1 MARVTSEII
10 ARVDDGVGHLTLDR
24 PRALNALGYTML
36 GEIAD
41 VLDAWRLDPTVRLVL
56 LDGAGDR
63 GFCAGG
69 DVRELHASVVAGRQ
83 ADARRY
89 FRREYAVDA
98 ALAELPVPVVTIM
111 DGITM
116 GGGVGLGAHAP
127 VRVVTERSRVA
138 MPETRIGF
146 TPDVG
151 GSWLLARAPG
161 RLGEMLALGAVTMD
175 AADAIVAGLA
185 DHYVPS
191 ERLPVLVAD
200 LAALAAAGVD
210 PLDVEDVREVVRRHA
225 LPAPVSGL
233 VARRSVIDA
242 VYSAPTVPE
251 VVARLRAAAAD
262 GDEHAGAEA
271 DELERLS
278 PTAVTVALAAVR
290 SARTLPDLRSAL
302 EQEYR
307 LVSWFVDTQPDLVEG
322 IRAQVVD
329 KDRDPSWRPATLA
342 EVDPGVGATALA
354 YEPAEALWD
363 DALSPRL
370 ARRAVEAVARRFSE
384 DEPTP
389 AELTE
394 LIDDLVVELVERH
407 DDGGMVVHLADSC
420 GGHFLDGYWPAVRF
434 DAVGDVVEVTVES

>member
-1 MARVTSEII
+1 MTSEIL

-24 PRALNALGYTML
+24 PRALNALGYSML

-41 VLDAWRLDPTVRLVL
+41 VLDEWRVDPTVRLVL

-63 GFCAGG
+63 GLCAGG
-69 DVRELHASVVAGRQ
+69 DIRELHASVVAGRQ

-116 GGGVGLGAHAP
+116 GGGVGVAAHAP

-175 AADAIVAGLA
+175 AADAIHAGFA

-191 ERLPVLVAD
+191 ERLPVLGAD
-200 LAALAAAGVD
+200 LAALASAGVD
-210 PLDVEDVREVVRRHA
+210 PLPAAPRRDVARRHA
-225 LPAPVSGL
+225 HPAPVSGPG
-233 VARRSVIDA
+233 ARLAAIDA
-242 VYSAPTVPE
+242 AYAADTVPE
-251 VVARLRAAAAD
+251 IVARLRAAAAD
-262 GDEHAGAEA
+262 GDERAGAEA

-290 SARTLPDLRSAL
+290 SARGLPDLRAAL
-302 EQEYR
+302 AQEYG
-307 LVSWFVDTQPDLVEG
+307 LVCWFVDTQPDLVEG

-342 EVDPGVGATALA
+342 EVDPALGAEALA
-354 YEPAEALWD
+354 YVPAEALWD
-363 DALSPRL
+363 DALGPRL
-370 ARRAVEAVARRFSE
+370 ARRAVEAVVRRFSE
-384 DEPTP
+384 GEPTP
-389 AELTE
+389 DELAAAH
-394 LIDDLVVELVERH
+394 DDLVVELVERH
-407 DDGGMVVHLADSC
+407 EDGSVVVHLADTC
-420 GGHFLDGYWPAVRF
+420 GEHFLDGYWPAVRF
-434 DAVGDVVEVTVES
+434 DAVGDVLEVTVES

>member
-24 PRALNALGYTML
+24 PRALNALGYAML

-41 VLDAWRLDPTVRLVL
+41 VLEEWRVDPTVRVVL

-63 GFCAGG
+63 GLCAGG
-69 DVRELHASVVAGRQ
+69 DVRALHASIVAGKQ
-83 ADARRY
+83 AEARRY

-175 AADAIVAGLA
+175 AADAIFVGLA

-191 ERLPVLVAD
+191 ERLPVLAAD
-200 LAALAAAGVD
+200 LAALATAGVD
-210 PLDVEDVREVVRRHA
+210 PLDVEDVREVVRRHT
-225 LPAPVSGL
+225 LPAPISCL
-233 VARRSVIDA
+233 VTRQAA
-242 VYSAPTVPE
+242 VEAAYAADTVPDI
-251 VVARLRAAAAD
+251 VARLRAAARD
-262 GDEHAGAEA
+262 GDEQSGAEA

-290 SARTLPDLRSAL
+290 SARDLPDLRAAL
-302 EQEYR
+302 EQEYG

-322 IRAQVVD
+322 VRAQLVD

-342 EVDPGVGATALA
+342 DVDPRLGAEALA
-354 YEPAEALWD
+354 YEPPERLWD

-370 ARRAVEAVARRFSE
+370 ARRAVEAVVRRFSD
-384 DEPTP
+384 DEPT
-389 AELTE
+389 AEE
-394 LIDDLVVELVERH
+394 LAEAADDLVVELVQRR
-407 DDGGMVVHLADSC
+407 DDGGTVVHLADSC
-420 GGHFLDGYWPAVRF
+420 GEHFLDGYWPAVRF

>member
-1 MARVTSEII
+1 MTSEII

-24 PRALNALGYTML
+24 PRALNALGDAML

-41 VLDAWRLDPTVRLVL
+41 VLEEWRVDPTVRVVL

-63 GFCAGG
+63 GLCAGG
-69 DVRELHASVVAGRQ
+69 DVRALHASIVAGKQ
-83 ADARRY
+83 AEARRY

-175 AADAIVAGLA
+175 AADAIFVGLA

-191 ERLPVLVAD
+191 ERLPVLAAD
-200 LAALAAAGVD
+200 LAALASAGVD

-225 LPAPVSGL
+225 LPAPVSRL
-233 VARRSVIDA
+233 VTRQAA
-242 VYSAPTVPE
+242 VEAAYSADTVPE
-251 VVARLRAAAAD
+251 ILARLRAAAQD
-262 GDEHAGAEA
+262 GDEQSGAEA

-290 SARTLPDLRSAL
+290 SARDLPDLRAAL
-302 EQEYR
+302 EQEYG

-322 IRAQVVD
+322 VRAQLVD

-342 EVDPGVGATALA
+342 EVDPGVGAEALA
-354 YEPAEALWD
+354 YVPAEPLWD

-370 ARRAVEAVARRFSE
+370 ARRAVEAVVRRFSE
-384 DEPTP
+384 DEPTAQEL
-389 AELTE
+389 AEAA
-394 LIDDLVVELVERH
+394 DDLVVELVQRR
-407 DDGGMVVHLADSC
+407 DDGGTVVHLADSC
-420 GGHFLDGYWPAVRF
+420 GEHFLDGYWPAVRF

>member
-1 MARVTSEII
+1 MTSEII

-24 PRALNALGYTML
+24 PGALNALGYTML

-41 VLDAWRLDPTVRLVL
+41 VLEEWRVDPTVRVVL

-63 GFCAGG
+63 GLCAGG
-69 DVRELHASVVAGRQ
+69 DVRALHASIVAGKQ
-83 ADARRY
+83 AEARRY

-175 AADAIVAGLA
+175 AADAIFVGLA

-191 ERLPVLVAD
+191 ERLSVLVAD
-200 LAALAAAGVD
+200 LAALATAGVD

-225 LPAPVSGL
+225 LPAPVSRL
-233 VARRSVIDA
+233 VTRQAA
-242 VYSAPTVPE
+242 VEAAYAADTVPDI
-251 VVARLRAAAAD
+251 VARLRAAARD
-262 GDEHAGAEA
+262 GDEQAGAEA

-290 SARTLPDLRSAL
+290 SARDLPDLRAAL
-302 EQEYR
+302 EQEYG

-322 IRAQVVD
+322 VRAQLVD
-329 KDRDPSWRPATLA
+329 KDRDPSWCPATLA
-342 EVDPGVGATALA
+342 EVDPRLGAEALA
-354 YEPAEALWD
+354 YEPAERLWD
-363 DALSPRL
+363 DALGPRL
-370 ARRAVEAVARRFSE
+370 ARRAVEAVVRRFSE
-384 DEPTP
+384 DEPT
-389 AELTE
+389 AEE
-394 LIDDLVVELVERH
+394 LAEAAEDLVVELVQRR
-407 DDGGMVVHLADSC
+407 DDGGTVVHLADSC
-420 GGHFLDGYWPAVRF
+420 GEHFLDGYWPAVRF

>member
-1 MARVTSEII
+1 MTSEII

-24 PRALNALGYTML
+24 PRALNALGYAML

-41 VLDAWRLDPTVRLVL
+41 VLEEWRVDPTVRVVL

-63 GFCAGG
+63 GLCAGG
-69 DVRELHASVVAGRQ
+69 DVRALHASIVAGKQ
-83 ADARRY
+83 AEARRY

-175 AADAIVAGLA
+175 AADAIFVGLA

-191 ERLPVLVAD
+191 ERLPVLAAD
-200 LAALAAAGVD
+200 LAALATAGVD
-210 PLDVEDVREVVRRHA
+210 PLDVEDVREVVRRHT
-225 LPAPVSGL
+225 LPAPISCL
-233 VARRSVIDA
+233 VTRQAA
-242 VYSAPTVPE
+242 VEAAYAADTVPDI
-251 VVARLRAAAAD
+251 VARLRAAARD
-262 GDEHAGAEA
+262 GDEQSGAEA

-290 SARTLPDLRSAL
+290 SARDLPDLRAAL
-302 EQEYR
+302 EQEYG

-322 IRAQVVD
+322 VRAQLVD

-342 EVDPGVGATALA
+342 DVDPRLGAEALA
-354 YEPAEALWD
+354 YEPPERLWD

-370 ARRAVEAVARRFSE
+370 ARRAVEAVVRRFSD
-384 DEPTP
+384 DEPT
-389 AELTE
+389 AEE
-394 LIDDLVVELVERH
+394 LAEAADDLVVELVQRR
-407 DDGGMVVHLADSC
+407 DDGGTVVHLADSC
-420 GGHFLDGYWPAVRF
+420 GEHFLDGYWPAVRF

>member
-1 MARVTSEII
+1 MTSEIL

-24 PRALNALGYTML
+24 PRALNALGYSML

-41 VLDAWRLDPTVRLVL
+41 VLDEWRVDPTVRLVL

-63 GFCAGG
+63 GLCAGG
-69 DVRELHASVVAGRQ
+69 DIRELHESVVAGRQ

-116 GGGVGLGAHAP
+116 GGGVGLAAHAP

-175 AADAIVAGLA
+175 AADAIHAGLA

-191 ERLPVLVAD
+191 ERLPVLGAD
-200 LAALAAAGVD
+200 LAALASAGVD
-210 PLDVEDVREVVRRHA
+210 PLDVEAVRDVVRRHA

-233 VARRSVIDA
+233 VARRAAIDA
-242 VYSAPTVPE
+242 AYAADTVPE
-251 VVARLRAAAAD
+251 IVARLRAAAAD
-262 GDEHAGAEA
+262 GDERAGAEA

-290 SARTLPDLRSAL
+290 SARGLPDLRAAL
-302 EQEYR
+302 TQEYG
-307 LVSWFVDTQPDLVEG
+307 LVCWFVDTQPDLVEG

-342 EVDPGVGATALA
+342 EVDPALGAEALA
-354 YEPAEALWD
+354 YVPAEALWD
-363 DALSPRL
+363 DALGPRL
-370 ARRAVEAVARRFSE
+370 ARRAVEAVVRRFSE
-384 DEPTP
+384 GEPTP
-389 AELTE
+389 DELAAAH
-394 LIDDLVVELVERH
+394 DDLVVELVERH
-407 DDGGMVVHLADSC
+407 EDGSVVVHLADTC
-420 GGHFLDGYWPAVRF
+420 GEHFLDGYRPAVRL

>member
-1 MARVTSEII
+1 MTSEII

-24 PRALNALGYTML
+24 PRALNALGDAML

-41 VLDAWRLDPTVRLVL
+41 VLEEWRVDPTVRVVL

-63 GFCAGG
+63 GLCAGG
-69 DVRELHASVVAGRQ
+69 DVRALHASIVAGKQ
-83 ADARRY
+83 AEARRY

-175 AADAIVAGLA
+175 AADAIFVGLA

-191 ERLPVLVAD
+191 ERLPVLAAD
-200 LAALAAAGVD
+200 LAALASAGVD

-225 LPAPVSGL
+225 LPAPVSRL
-233 VARRSVIDA
+233 VTRQAA
-242 VYSAPTVPE
+242 VEAAYSADTVPE
-251 VVARLRAAAAD
+251 ILARLRAAAQD
-262 GDEHAGAEA
+262 GDEQSGAEA

-290 SARTLPDLRSAL
+290 SARDLPDLRAAL
-302 EQEYR
+302 EQEYG

-322 IRAQVVD
+322 VRAQLVD
-329 KDRDPSWRPATLA
+329 KDRDPSWNPATLA
-342 EVDPGVGATALA
+342 EVDPGVGAEALA
-354 YEPAEALWD
+354 YVPAEPLWD

-370 ARRAVEAVARRFSE
+370 ARRAVEAVVRRFSE
-384 DEPTP
+384 DEPTAQEL
-389 AELTE
+389 AEAA
-394 LIDDLVVELVERH
+394 DDLVVDLVQRR
-407 DDGGMVVHLADSC
+407 DDGGTVVHLADSC
-420 GGHFLDGYWPAVRF
+420 GEHFLDGYWPAVRF

>member
-1 MARVTSEII
+1 MTSEIL

-24 PRALNALGYTML
+24 PRALNALGYSML

-41 VLDAWRLDPTVRLVL
+41 VLDEWRVDPTVRLVL

-63 GFCAGG
+63 GLCAGG
-69 DVRELHASVVAGRQ
+69 DIRELHASVVAGRQ

-116 GGGVGLGAHAP
+116 GGGVGLAAHAP

-175 AADAIVAGLA
+175 AADAIHAGLA

-191 ERLPVLVAD
+191 ERLPVLGAD
-200 LAALAAAGVD
+200 LAALASAGVD
-210 PLDVEDVREVVRRHA
+210 PLDVEAVRDVVRRHA

-233 VARRSVIDA
+233 VARRAAIDA
-242 VYSAPTVPE
+242 AYAADTVPE
-251 VVARLRAAAAD
+251 IVARLRAAAAD
-262 GDEHAGAEA
+262 GDERGGAEA
-271 DELERLS
+271 DELDRLS

-290 SARTLPDLRSAL
+290 SARDLPDLRAAL
-302 EQEYR
+302 AQEYG
-307 LVSWFVDTQPDLVEG
+307 LVCWFVDTQPDLVEG

-342 EVDPGVGATALA
+342 EVDPALGAEALA
-354 YEPAEALWD
+354 YVPAEALWD
-363 DALSPRL
+363 DALGPRL
-370 ARRAVEAVARRFSE
+370 ARRAVDAVVRRFSE
-384 DEPTP
+384 GEPTP
-389 AELTE
+389 DELAAAH
-394 LIDDLVVELVERH
+394 DDLVVELVERRE
-407 DDGGMVVHLADSC
+407 DGSAVVHLADTC
-420 GGHFLDGYWPAVRF
+420 GEHFLDGYWPAVRL

>member
-1 MARVTSEII
+1 MTSEIL

-24 PRALNALGYTML
+24 PRALNALGYSML

-41 VLDAWRLDPTVRLVL
+41 VLDEWRVDPTVRLVL
-56 LDGAGDR
+56 LDGAGAR
-63 GFCAGG
+63 GLCAGG
-69 DVRELHASVVAGRQ
+69 DIRELHASVVAGRQ

-116 GGGVGLGAHAP
+116 GGGVGVAAHAP

-175 AADAIVAGLA
+175 AADAIHAGFA

-191 ERLPVLVAD
+191 ERLPVLGAD
-200 LAALAAAGVD
+200 LAALASAGVD
-210 PLDVEDVREVVRRHA
+210 PLDVEAVRDVARRHA

-233 VARRSVIDA
+233 VARRAAIDA
-242 VYSAPTVPE
+242 AYAADTVPE
-251 VVARLRAAAAD
+251 IVARLRAAAAD
-262 GDEHAGAEA
+262 GDERAGAEA
-271 DELERLS
+271 DELARLS
-278 PTAVTVALAAVR
+278 PTAVAVALGAVGRARGVRALGAAL
-290 SARTLPDLRSAL
+290 A
-302 EQEYR
+302 QEYG
-307 LVSWFVDTQPDLVEG
+307 LVCWFVDTQPDLVEG

-342 EVDPGVGATALA
+342 EVDPALGAEALA
-354 YEPAEALWD
+354 YVPAEALWD
-363 DALSPRL
+363 DALGPRL
-370 ARRAVEAVARRFSE
+370 ARRAVEAVVRRFSE
-384 DEPTP
+384 GEPTP
-389 AELTE
+389 DELAAAH
-394 LIDDLVVELVERH
+394 DDLVVELVERH
-407 DDGGMVVHLADSC
+407 EDGSVVVHLADTC
-420 GGHFLDGYWPAVRF
+420 GEHFLDGYWPAVRF
-434 DAVGDVVEVTVES
+434 DAVGDVLEVTVES

>member
-1 MARVTSEII
+1 VARVTSEII

-24 PRALNALGYTML
+24 PRALNALGYAML

-41 VLDAWRLDPTVRLVL
+41 VLEEWRVDPTVRVVL

-63 GFCAGG
+63 GLCAGG
-69 DVRELHASVVAGRQ
+69 DVRALHASIVAGEQ
-83 ADARRY
+83 AEARRY

-175 AADAIVAGLA
+175 AADAIFVGLA

-191 ERLPVLVAD
+191 ERLSVLAAD
-200 LAALAAAGVD
+200 LAALATAGVD
-210 PLDVEDVREVVRRHA
+210 PLDVEGVREVVRRHA
-225 LPAPVSGL
+225 LPAPVSRL
-233 VARRSVIDA
+233 VTRQAAIEAAYAAD
-242 VYSAPTVPE
+242 TVPE
-251 VVARLRAAAAD
+251 ILARLRAAAQD
-262 GDEHAGAEA
+262 GDEQSGAEA

-290 SARTLPDLRSAL
+290 SARDLPDLRAAL
-302 EQEYR
+302 EQEYG

-322 IRAQVVD
+322 VRAQLVD

-342 EVDPGVGATALA
+342 EVDPGLGAEALA
-354 YEPAEALWD
+354 YVPAEPLWD

-370 ARRAVEAVARRFSE
+370 ARRAVEAVVRRFSE
-384 DEPTP
+384 DEPT
-389 AELTE
+389 AEE
-394 LIDDLVVELVERH
+394 LAEAAADLVVELVRRR
-407 DDGGMVVHLADSC
+407 DDGGTVVHLADSC

>member
-1 MARVTSEII
+1 MTSEII
-10 ARVDDGVGHLTLDR
+10 ARVDDGVGHLTLNR

-41 VLDAWRLDPTVRLVL
+41 VLEEWRVDPTVRVVL
-56 LDGAGDR
+56 LDGADDR
-63 GFCAGG
+63 GLCAGG
-69 DVRELHASVVAGRQ
+69 DVRELHASIVAGRQ

-116 GGGVGLGAHAP
+116 GGGVGLAAHAP

-161 RLGEMLALGAVTMD
+161 RLGELLALGAVTMD
-175 AADAIVAGLA
+175 AADAIFVGFA

-191 ERLPVLVAD
+191 ERLPVLAAD
-200 LAALAAAGVD
+200 LSALATAGVD

-225 LPAPVSGL
+225 LPAPVSRL
-233 VARRSVIDA
+233 VARQAAADA
-242 VYSAPTVPE
+242 AYAADTVPE
-251 VVARLRAAAAD
+251 IVARLRTAARD
-262 GDEHAGAEA
+262 GDEQAGAEA

-290 SARTLPDLRSAL
+290 SARRLPDLRAAL
-302 EQEYR
+302 EQEYG

-322 IRAQVVD
+322 VRAQVVD
-329 KDRDPSWRPATLA
+329 KDRTPSWRPATLA
-342 EVDPGVGATALA
+342 EVDPGIGAEALA
-354 YEPAEALWD
+354 YVPAEALWD
-363 DALSPRL
+363 DALSPLL
-370 ARRAVEAVARRFSE
+370 ARRAVEAVVHRFGE

-389 AELTE
+389 DDLAQAR
-394 LIDDLVVELVERH
+394 DDLVVELVERH
-407 DDGGMVVHLADSC
+407 DDGGTVVHLSDSC
-420 GGHFLDGYWPAVRF
+420 GEHFLDGYWPAVRF

>member
-1 MARVTSEII
+1 MTSEII

-24 PRALNALGYTML
+24 PRALNALGYAML

-41 VLDAWRLDPTVRLVL
+41 VLEEWRVDPTVRLVL

-63 GFCAGG
+63 GLCAGG
-69 DVRELHASVVAGRQ
+69 DVRELRASIVAGRQ

-116 GGGVGLGAHAP
+116 GGGVGLAAHAP

-161 RLGEMLALGAVTMD
+161 RLGELLALGAVTMD
-175 AADAIVAGLA
+175 AADAIYVGLA

-200 LAALAAAGVD
+200 LAALATAGVD
-210 PLDVEDVREVVRRHA
+210 PLDVEDVREIVLRHA
-225 LPAPVSGL
+225 LPAPVSRL
-233 VARRSVIDA
+233 VARQAAADA
-242 VYSAPTVPE
+242 AYAADDVPE
-251 VVARLRAAAAD
+251 IVARLRAAAGD
-262 GDEHAGAEA
+262 GDEQAGAEA

-278 PTAVTVALAAVR
+278 PTALSVALAAVR
-290 SARTLPDLRSAL
+290 SARHLPDLRAAL
-302 EQEYR
+302 EQEYG

-322 IRAQVVD
+322 VRAQVVD

-342 EVDPGVGATALA
+342 EVDPGIGAEALA
-354 YEPAEALWD
+354 YVPAERLWD

-370 ARRAVEAVARRFSE
+370 ARRAVEAVVRRFSE

-389 AELTE
+389 DELAEAS
-394 LIDDLVVELVERH
+394 DDLVVELVQRH
-407 DDGGMVVHLADSC
+407 DDGGTVVHLADSC
-420 GGHFLDGYWPAVRF
+420 GEHFLDGYWPAVRF

>member
-1 MARVTSEII
+1 MTSEII

-24 PRALNALGYTML
+24 PRALNALGYAML

-41 VLDAWRLDPTVRLVL
+41 VLEEWRVDPTVRVVL

-63 GFCAGG
+63 GLCAGG
-69 DVRELHASVVAGRQ
+69 DVRALHASIVAGKQ
-83 ADARRY
+83 AEARRY

-146 TPDVG
+146 MPDVG

-175 AADAIVAGLA
+175 AADAIFVGLA

-191 ERLPVLVAD
+191 ERLSVLVAD
-200 LAALAAAGVD
+200 LAALATAGVD

-225 LPAPVSGL
+225 LPAPVSRL
-233 VARRSVIDA
+233 VTRQAA
-242 VYSAPTVPE
+242 VEAAYAADTVPDI
-251 VVARLRAAAAD
+251 VARLRAAARD
-262 GDEHAGAEA
+262 GDEQAGAEA

-290 SARTLPDLRSAL
+290 SARDLPDLRAAL
-302 EQEYR
+302 EQEYG

-322 IRAQVVD
+322 VRAQLVD

-342 EVDPGVGATALA
+342 EVDPRLGAEALA
-354 YEPAEALWD
+354 YEPAERLWD

-370 ARRAVEAVARRFSE
+370 ARRAVEAVVRRFSE
-384 DEPTP
+384 DEPT
-389 AELTE
+389 AEE
-394 LIDDLVVELVERH
+394 LAEAAEDLVVELVQRR
-407 DDGGMVVHLADSC
+407 DDGGTVVHLADSC
-420 GGHFLDGYWPAVRF
+420 GEHFLDGYWPAVRF

>member
-1 MARVTSEII
+1 MTSEII

-24 PRALNALGYTML
+24 PRALNALGDAML

-41 VLDAWRLDPTVRLVL
+41 VLEEWRVDPTVRVVL

-63 GFCAGG
+63 GLCAGG
-69 DVRELHASVVAGRQ
+69 DVRALHASIVAGKQ
-83 ADARRY
+83 AEARRY

-175 AADAIVAGLA
+175 AADAIFVGLA

-191 ERLPVLVAD
+191 ERLPVLAAD
-200 LAALAAAGVD
+200 LAALASAGVD

-225 LPAPVSGL
+225 LPAPVSRL
-233 VARRSVIDA
+233 VTRQAA
-242 VYSAPTVPE
+242 VEAAYSADTVPE
-251 VVARLRAAAAD
+251 ILARLRAAAQD
-262 GDEHAGAEA
+262 GDEQSGAEA

-290 SARTLPDLRSAL
+290 SARDLPDLRAAL
-302 EQEYR
+302 EQEYG

-322 IRAQVVD
+322 VRAQLVD
-329 KDRDPSWRPATLA
+329 KDRDPSWSPATLA
-342 EVDPGVGATALA
+342 EVDPGVGAEALA
-354 YEPAEALWD
+354 YVPAEPLWD

-370 ARRAVEAVARRFSE
+370 ARRAVEAVVRRFSE
-384 DEPTP
+384 DEPTAQEM
-389 AELTE
+389 AEAA
-394 LIDDLVVELVERH
+394 DDLVVELVQRR
-407 DDGGMVVHLADSC
+407 DDGGTVVHLADSC
-420 GGHFLDGYWPAVRF
+420 GEHFLDGYWPAVRF

>member
-24 PRALNALGYTML
+24 PRALNALGYAML

-41 VLDAWRLDPTVRLVL
+41 VLEEWRVDPTVRLVL

-63 GFCAGG
+63 GLCAGG
-69 DVRELHASVVAGRQ
+69 DVRELHASIVAGRQ

-116 GGGVGLGAHAP
+116 GGGVGLAAHAP

-161 RLGEMLALGAVTMD
+161 RLGELLALGAVTMD
-175 AADAIVAGLA
+175 AADAIFAGLA

-200 LAALAAAGVD
+200 LAALATAGVD

-225 LPAPVSGL
+225 LPAPVSRL
-233 VARRSVIDA
+233 VARQAAADA
-242 VYSAPTVPE
+242 AYAADDVPE
-251 VVARLRAAAAD
+251 IVARLRAAARD
-262 GDEHAGAEA
+262 GDEQSGAEA

-290 SARTLPDLRSAL
+290 SARHLPDLRAAL
-302 EQEYR
+302 EQEYG

-322 IRAQVVD
+322 VRAQVVD

-342 EVDPGVGATALA
+342 EVDPGLGAEALA
-354 YEPAEALWD
+354 YVPAEALWD

-370 ARRAVEAVARRFSE
+370 ARRAVEAVVRRFSE
-384 DEPTP
+384 EEPTP
-389 AELTE
+389 DELAEAS
-394 LIDDLVVELVERH
+394 DDLVVELVQRH
-407 DDGGMVVHLADSC
+407 DGGGTVVHLADSC
-420 GGHFLDGYWPAVRF
+420 GEHFLDGYWPAVRF

>member
-1 MARVTSEII
+1 MTSEIL

-41 VLDAWRLDPTVRLVL
+41 VLDEWRVDPTVRLVL

-63 GFCAGG
+63 GLCAGG
-69 DVRELHASVVAGRQ
+69 DIRELHASVVAGRQ

-116 GGGVGLGAHAP
+116 GGGVGLAAHAP

-161 RLGEMLALGAVTMD
+161 RLGEMLALGAVTTD
-175 AADAIVAGLA
+175 AADAIHAGLA

-191 ERLPVLVAD
+191 ERLPVLGAD
-200 LAALAAAGVD
+200 LAALASAGVD
-210 PLDVEDVREVVRRHA
+210 PLDVEAVRDVVRRHA

-233 VARRSVIDA
+233 VARRAAIDA
-242 VYSAPTVPE
+242 AYAADTVPE
-251 VVARLRAAAAD
+251 IVARLRAAAAD
-262 GDEHAGAEA
+262 GDERAGAEA
-271 DELERLS
+271 DELDRLS

-290 SARTLPDLRSAL
+290 SARDLPDLRAAL
-302 EQEYR
+302 AQEYG
-307 LVSWFVDTQPDLVEG
+307 LVCWFVDTQPDLVEG

-342 EVDPGVGATALA
+342 EVDPALGAEALA
-354 YEPAEALWD
+354 YVPAEALWD
-363 DALSPRL
+363 DALGPRL
-370 ARRAVEAVARRFSE
+370 ARRAVEAVVRRFSE
-384 DEPTP
+384 GEPTP
-389 AELTE
+389 DELAAAH
-394 LIDDLVVELVERH
+394 DDLVVELVERH
-407 DDGGMVVHLADSC
+407 EDGTAVVHLADTC
-420 GGHFLDGYWPAVRF
+420 GEHFLDGYWPAVRL

>member
-1 MARVTSEII
+1 MTSEIL

-24 PRALNALGYTML
+24 PRALNALGYSML

-41 VLDAWRLDPTVRLVL
+41 VLDEWRVDPTVRLVL

-63 GFCAGG
+63 GLCAGG
-69 DVRELHASVVAGRQ
+69 DIRELHASVVAGQQ

-116 GGGVGLGAHAP
+116 GGGVGLAAHAP

-175 AADAIVAGLA
+175 AADAIHAGLA

-191 ERLPVLVAD
+191 ERLPVLGAD
-200 LAALAAAGVD
+200 LAALAGAGVD
-210 PLDVEDVREVVRRHA
+210 PLDVEAVREVVRRHA
-225 LPAPVSGL
+225 LPTPVSGL
-233 VARRSVIDA
+233 VARRTAIDA
-242 VYSAPTVPE
+242 AYAADTAPE
-251 VVARLRAAAAD
+251 IVARLRAAAAE
-262 GDEHAGAEA
+262 GDERAGAEA

-290 SARTLPDLRSAL
+290 SARGLPDLRAAL
-302 EQEYR
+302 AQEYG
-307 LVSWFVDTQPDLVEG
+307 LVCWFVDTQPDLVEG

-329 KDRDPSWRPATLA
+329 KDRDPSWRPATLE
-342 EVDPGVGATALA
+342 EVDPALGAEALA
-354 YEPAEALWD
+354 YVPAEALWD

-370 ARRAVEAVARRFSE
+370 ARRAVEAVVRRFSE
-384 DEPTP
+384 GDPTP
-389 AELTE
+389 DELAAAH
-394 LIDDLVVELVERH
+394 DDLVVELVERH
-407 DDGGMVVHLADSC
+407 EDGSVVVHLADTC
-420 GGHFLDGYWPAVRF
+420 GEHFLDGYWPAVRL
-434 DAVGDVVEVTVES
+434 DSVGDVVEVTVES

>member
-1 MARVTSEII
+1 MTSEIL

-24 PRALNALGYTML
+24 PRALNALGYSML

-41 VLDAWRLDPTVRLVL
+41 VLDEWRVDPTVRLVL

-63 GFCAGG
+63 GLCAGG
-69 DVRELHASVVAGRQ
+69 DIRELHASVVAGRQ

-116 GGGVGLGAHAP
+116 GGGVGLAAHAP

-175 AADAIVAGLA
+175 AADAIHAGFA

-191 ERLPVLVAD
+191 ERLPVLGAD
-200 LAALAAAGVD
+200 LAALASAGVD
-210 PLDVEDVREVVRRHA
+210 PLDVEAVRDVVRRHA

-233 VARRSVIDA
+233 VARRAAIDA
-242 VYSAPTVPE
+242 AYAADTVPE
-251 VVARLRAAAAD
+251 IVARLRAAAAD
-262 GDEHAGAEA
+262 GDERAGAEA

-290 SARTLPDLRSAL
+290 SARDLPDLRAAL
-302 EQEYR
+302 AQEYG
-307 LVSWFVDTQPDLVEG
+307 LVCWFVDTQPDLVEG

-342 EVDPGVGATALA
+342 EVDPALGAEALA
-354 YEPAEALWD
+354 YVPAEALWD
-363 DALSPRL
+363 DALGPRL
-370 ARRAVEAVARRFSE
+370 ARRAVEAVVRRFSE
-384 DEPTP
+384 GDPTP
-389 AELTE
+389 DELAAAH
-394 LIDDLVVELVERH
+394 DDLVVELVERH
-407 DDGGMVVHLADSC
+407 EDGSVVVHLADTC
-420 GGHFLDGYWPAVRF
+420 GEHFLDGYWPAVRL

>member
-1 MARVTSEII
+1 MTSEIL

-24 PRALNALGYTML
+24 PRALNALGYSML

-41 VLDAWRLDPTVRLVL
+41 VLDEWRVDPTVRLVL

-63 GFCAGG
+63 GLCAGG
-69 DVRELHASVVAGRQ
+69 DIRELHASVVAGRQ

-116 GGGVGLGAHAP
+116 GGGVGLAAHAP

-175 AADAIVAGLA
+175 AADAIHAGLA

-191 ERLPVLVAD
+191 ERLPVLGAD
-200 LAALAAAGVD
+200 LAALASAGVD
-210 PLDVEDVREVVRRHA
+210 PLDVEAVRDVVRRHA
-225 LPAPVSGL
+225 LPTPVSGL
-233 VARRSVIDA
+233 VARRTAIDA
-242 VYSAPTVPE
+242 AYAADTVPQI
-251 VVARLRAAAAD
+251 VARLRAAAAD
-262 GDEHAGAEA
+262 GDERAGAEA

-290 SARTLPDLRSAL
+290 SARGLPDLRAAL
-302 EQEYR
+302 AQEYG
-307 LVSWFVDTQPDLVEG
+307 LVCWFVDTQPDLVEG

-329 KDRDPSWRPATLA
+329 KDRDPSWRPATLE
-342 EVDPGVGATALA
+342 EVDPALGAEALA
-354 YEPAEALWD
+354 YVPAEALRD
-363 DALSPRL
+363 DALGPRL
-370 ARRAVEAVARRFSE
+370 ARRAVEAVVRRFGE
-384 DEPTP
+384 GEPTP
-389 AELTE
+389 DELAEAR
-394 LIDDLVVELVERH
+394 DDLVVELVERH
-407 DDGGMVVHLADSC
+407 EDGSIVVHLADTC
-420 GGHFLDGYWPAVRF
+420 GEHFLDGYWPAVRL
-434 DAVGDVVEVTVES
+434 DAVGEVVEVTVES

>member
-1 MARVTSEII
+1 MTSEII

-24 PRALNALGYTML
+24 PRALNALGDTML

-41 VLDAWRLDPTVRLVL
+41 VLEEWRVDPTVRVVL

-63 GFCAGG
+63 GLCAGG
-69 DVRELHASVVAGRQ
+69 DVRALHASIVAGKQ
-83 ADARRY
+83 AEARRY

-175 AADAIVAGLA
+175 AADAIFVGLA

-191 ERLPVLVAD
+191 ERLPVLAAD
-200 LAALAAAGVD
+200 LAALASAGVD

-225 LPAPVSGL
+225 LPAPVSRL
-233 VARRSVIDA
+233 VTRQAA
-242 VYSAPTVPE
+242 VEAAYSADTVPE
-251 VVARLRAAAAD
+251 ILARLRAAAQD
-262 GDEHAGAEA
+262 GDEQSGAEA

-290 SARTLPDLRSAL
+290 SARDLPDLRAAL
-302 EQEYR
+302 EQEYG

-322 IRAQVVD
+322 VRAQLVD

-342 EVDPGVGATALA
+342 EVDPGVGAEALA
-354 YEPAEALWD
+354 YVPAEPLWD

-370 ARRAVEAVARRFSE
+370 ARRAVEAVVRRFSE
-384 DEPTP
+384 DEPTAQEL
-389 AELTE
+389 AEAA
-394 LIDDLVVELVERH
+394 DDLVVELVQRR
-407 DDGGMVVHLADSC
+407 DDGGTVVHLADSC
-420 GGHFLDGYWPAVRF
+420 GEHFLDGYWPAVRF

>member
-1 MARVTSEII
+1 MTSEIL

-24 PRALNALGYTML
+24 PRALNALGYSML

-41 VLDAWRLDPTVRLVL
+41 VLDEWRVDPTVRLVL

-63 GFCAGG
+63 GLCAGG
-69 DVRELHASVVAGRQ
+69 DIRELHASVVAGRQ

-116 GGGVGLGAHAP
+116 GGGVGLAAHAP

-175 AADAIVAGLA
+175 AADAIHAGLA

-191 ERLPVLVAD
+191 ERLPVLGAD
-200 LAALAAAGVD
+200 LAALASAGVD
-210 PLDVEDVREVVRRHA
+210 PLDVEAVRDVVRRHA
-225 LPAPVSGL
+225 LPTPVSGL
-233 VARRSVIDA
+233 VARRTAIDA
-242 VYSAPTVPE
+242 AYAADTVPQI
-251 VVARLRAAAAD
+251 VARLRAAAAD
-262 GDEHAGAEA
+262 GDERAGAEA

-290 SARTLPDLRSAL
+290 SARGLPDLRAAL
-302 EQEYR
+302 AQEYG
-307 LVSWFVDTQPDLVEG
+307 LVCWFVDTQPDLVEG

-329 KDRDPSWRPATLA
+329 KDRDPSWRPATLE
-342 EVDPGVGATALA
+342 EVDPALGAEALA
-354 YEPAEALWD
+354 YVPAEALWD
-363 DALSPRL
+363 DALGPRL
-370 ARRAVEAVARRFSE
+370 ARRAVEAVVRRFGE
-384 DEPTP
+384 GEPTP
-389 AELTE
+389 DELAEAR
-394 LIDDLVVELVERH
+394 DDLVVELVERH
-407 DDGGMVVHLADSC
+407 EDGSIVVHLADTC
-420 GGHFLDGYWPAVRF
+420 GEHFLDGYWPAVRL
-434 DAVGDVVEVTVES
+434 DAVGEVVEVTVES

>member
-1 MARVTSEII
+1 MTSEIL

-24 PRALNALGYTML
+24 PRALNALGYSML

-41 VLDAWRLDPTVRLVL
+41 VLDEWRVDPTVPPGGPPGAAARLRGPGREPRAPL
-56 LDGAGDR
+56 ASGASAR
-63 GFCAGG
+63 
-69 DVRELHASVVAGRQ
+69 V

-116 GGGVGLGAHAP
+116 GGGVGVAAHAP

-175 AADAIVAGLA
+175 AADAIHAGFA

-191 ERLPVLVAD
+191 ERLPVLGAD
-200 LAALAAAGVD
+200 LAALASAGVD
-210 PLDVEDVREVVRRHA
+210 PLDVEAVRDVARRHA

-233 VARRSVIDA
+233 VARRA
-242 VYSAPTVPE
+242 ARAAARAAGAVPE
-251 VVARLRAAAAD
+251 LVARRRAAAAD
-262 GDEHAGAEA
+262 GDARAGAEA

-290 SARTLPDLRSAL
+290 SARGLPDLRAAL
-302 EQEYR
+302 AQEYG
-307 LVSWFVDTQPDLVEG
+307 LVCWFVDTQPDLVEG

-342 EVDPGVGATALA
+342 EVDPALGAEALA
-354 YEPAEALWD
+354 YVPAEALWD
-363 DALSPRL
+363 DALGPRL
-370 ARRAVEAVARRFSE
+370 ARRAVEAVVRRFSE
-384 DEPTP
+384 GEPTP
-389 AELTE
+389 DELAAAH
-394 LIDDLVVELVERH
+394 DDLVVELVERH
-407 DDGGMVVHLADSC
+407 EDGSVVVHLADTC
-420 GGHFLDGYWPAVRF
+420 GEHFLDGYWPAVRF
-434 DAVGDVVEVTVES
+434 DAVGDVLEVTVES

>member
-24 PRALNALGYTML
+24 PRALNALGDAML

-41 VLDAWRLDPTVRLVL
+41 VLEEWRVDPTVRVVL

-63 GFCAGG
+63 GLCAGG
-69 DVRELHASVVAGRQ
+69 DVRALHASIVAGKQ
-83 ADARRY
+83 AEARRY

-175 AADAIVAGLA
+175 AADAIFVGLA

-191 ERLPVLVAD
+191 ERLPVLAAD
-200 LAALAAAGVD
+200 LAALASAGVD

-225 LPAPVSGL
+225 LPAPVSRL
-233 VARRSVIDA
+233 VTRQAA
-242 VYSAPTVPE
+242 VEAAYSADTVPE
-251 VVARLRAAAAD
+251 ILARLRAAAQD
-262 GDEHAGAEA
+262 GDEQSGAEA

-290 SARTLPDLRSAL
+290 SARDLPDLRAAL
-302 EQEYR
+302 EQEYG

-322 IRAQVVD
+322 VRAQLVD

-342 EVDPGVGATALA
+342 EVDPGVGAEALA
-354 YEPAEALWD
+354 YVPAEPLWD

-370 ARRAVEAVARRFSE
+370 ARRAVEAVVRRFSE
-384 DEPTP
+384 DEPTAQEL
-389 AELTE
+389 AEAA
-394 LIDDLVVELVERH
+394 DDLVVDLVQRR
-407 DDGGMVVHLADSC
+407 DDGGTVVHLADSC
-420 GGHFLDGYWPAVRF
+420 GEHFLDGYWPAVRF

>member
-1 MARVTSEII
+1 MTSEIL

-24 PRALNALGYTML
+24 PRALNALGYSML

-41 VLDAWRLDPTVRLVL
+41 VLDEWRVDPTVRLVL

-63 GFCAGG
+63 GLCAGG
-69 DVRELHASVVAGRQ
+69 DIRELHASVVAGRQ

-98 ALAELPVPVVTIM
+98 ALAELPVPVVSIM

-116 GGGVGLGAHAP
+116 GGGVGLAAHAP

-175 AADAIVAGLA
+175 AADAIHAGLA

-191 ERLPVLVAD
+191 ERLPVLGAD
-200 LAALAAAGVD
+200 LAALASAGVD
-210 PLDVEDVREVVRRHA
+210 PLDVEAVRDVVRRHA
-225 LPAPVSGL
+225 LPTPVSGL
-233 VARRSVIDA
+233 VARRTAIDA
-242 VYSAPTVPE
+242 AYAADTVPQI
-251 VVARLRAAAAD
+251 VARLRAAAAD
-262 GDEHAGAEA
+262 GDERAGAEA

-290 SARTLPDLRSAL
+290 SARGLPDLRAAL
-302 EQEYR
+302 AQEYG
-307 LVSWFVDTQPDLVEG
+307 LVCWFVDTQPDLVEG

-329 KDRDPSWRPATLA
+329 KDRDPSWRPATLE
-342 EVDPGVGATALA
+342 EVDPALGAEALA
-354 YEPAEALWD
+354 YVPAEALWD
-363 DALSPRL
+363 DALGPRL
-370 ARRAVEAVARRFSE
+370 ARRAVEAVVRRFGE
-384 DEPTP
+384 GEPTP
-389 AELTE
+389 DELAEAR
-394 LIDDLVVELVERH
+394 DDLVVELVERH
-407 DDGGMVVHLADSC
+407 EDGSIVVHLADTC
-420 GGHFLDGYWPAVRF
+420 GEHFLDGYWPAVRL
-434 DAVGDVVEVTVES
+434 DAVGEVVEVTVES

>member
-1 MARVTSEII
+1 MTSEIL

-24 PRALNALGYTML
+24 PRALNALGYSML

-41 VLDAWRLDPTVRLVL
+41 VLDEWRVDPTVRLVL

-63 GFCAGG
+63 GLCAGG
-69 DVRELHASVVAGRQ
+69 DIRELHASVVAGRQ

-116 GGGVGLGAHAP
+116 GGGVGLAAHAP

-175 AADAIVAGLA
+175 AADAIHAGLA

-191 ERLPVLVAD
+191 ERLPVLGAD
-200 LAALAAAGVD
+200 LAALASAGVD
-210 PLDVEDVREVVRRHA
+210 PLDVEAVRDVVRRHA
-225 LPAPVSGL
+225 LPTPVSGL
-233 VARRSVIDA
+233 VARRTAIDA
-242 VYSAPTVPE
+242 AYAADTVPQI
-251 VVARLRAAAAD
+251 VARLRAAAAD
-262 GDEHAGAEA
+262 GDERAGAEA

-290 SARTLPDLRSAL
+290 SARALPDLRAAL
-302 EQEYR
+302 AQEYG
-307 LVSWFVDTQPDLVEG
+307 LVCWFVDTQPDLVEG

-329 KDRDPSWRPATLA
+329 KDRDPSWRPATLE
-342 EVDPGVGATALA
+342 EVDPALGAEALA
-354 YEPAEALWD
+354 YVPAEALWD
-363 DALSPRL
+363 DALGPRL
-370 ARRAVEAVARRFSE
+370 ARRAVEAVVRRFSE
-384 DEPTP
+384 GEPTP
-389 AELTE
+389 DELAEAR
-394 LIDDLVVELVERH
+394 DDLVVELVERH
-407 DDGGMVVHLADSC
+407 EDGSIVVHLADTC
-420 GGHFLDGYWPAVRF
+420 GEHFLDGYWPAVRL
-434 DAVGDVVEVTVES
+434 DAVGEVVEVTVES

>member
-1 MARVTSEII
+1 MRMTSEIL

-24 PRALNALGYTML
+24 PRALNALGYAML

-41 VLDAWRLDPTVRLVL
+41 VLEEWRVDPTVRVVL

-63 GFCAGG
+63 GLCAGG
-69 DVRELHASVVAGRQ
+69 DVRELRASILAGRQ

-175 AADAIVAGLA
+175 AGDAIFAGLA

-191 ERLPVLVAD
+191 ERLSVLAAD
-200 LAALAAAGVD
+200 LAALATAGVD

-225 LPAPVSGL
+225 LPAPVSRL
-233 VARRSVIDA
+233 VARQAVVDA
-242 VYSAPTVPE
+242 AYAADTVPE
-251 VVARLRAAAAD
+251 IVARLRAAARD
-262 GDEHAGAEA
+262 GDGQAGAEA

-290 SARTLPDLRSAL
+290 SARGLPDLRAAL
-302 EQEYR
+302 VQEYG

-322 IRAQVVD
+322 VRAQVVD
-329 KDRDPSWRPATLA
+329 KDRNPSWRPATLA
-342 EVDPGVGATALA
+342 EVDPGIGAEALA
-354 YEPAEALWD
+354 YVPAEALWD

-370 ARRAVEAVARRFSE
+370 ARRAVEAVVRRFSE

-389 AELTE
+389 DELAEAL
-394 LIDDLVVELVERH
+394 DDLVVELVERH
-407 DDGGMVVHLADSC
+407 DDGGTVVHLADSC
-420 GGHFLDGYWPAVRF
+420 GEHLLDGYRPAVRF

>member
-1 MARVTSEII
+1 MTSEIL

-24 PRALNALGYTML
+24 PRALNALGYSML

-41 VLDAWRLDPTVRLVL
+41 VLDEWRVDPTVRLVL

-63 GFCAGG
+63 GLCAGG
-69 DVRELHASVVAGRQ
+69 DIRELHASVVAGRQ

-116 GGGVGLGAHAP
+116 GGGVGVAAHAP

-175 AADAIVAGLA
+175 AADAIHAGFA

-191 ERLPVLVAD
+191 ARPPRG
-200 LAALAAAGVD
+200 AAAPAAPARAGDD
-210 PLDVEDVREVVRRHA
+210 PRDDEAGRDVARRHA

-233 VARRSVIDA
+233 VARRAAIDA
-242 VYSAPTVPE
+242 AYAADTVPE
-251 VVARLRAAAAD
+251 IVARLRAAAAD
-262 GDEHAGAEA
+262 GDERAGAEA

-290 SARTLPDLRSAL
+290 SARGLPDLRAAL
-302 EQEYR
+302 AQEYG
-307 LVSWFVDTQPDLVEG
+307 LVCWFVDTQPDLVEG

-342 EVDPGVGATALA
+342 EVDPALGAEALA
-354 YEPAEALWD
+354 YVPAEALWD
-363 DALSPRL
+363 DALGPRL
-370 ARRAVEAVARRFSE
+370 ARRAVEAVVRRFSE
-384 DEPTP
+384 GEPTP
-389 AELTE
+389 DELAAAH
-394 LIDDLVVELVERH
+394 DDLVVELVERH
-407 DDGGMVVHLADSC
+407 EDGSVVVHLADTC
-420 GGHFLDGYWPAVRF
+420 GEHFLDGYWPAVRF
-434 DAVGDVVEVTVES
+434 DAVGDVLEVTVES